1 MGRSI
6 TNLINN
12 SPSKHNFSPNAAVSP
27 SKRVI
32 SARLFSPLRSQPS
45 ADASSPPQSET
56 TANLQESPAA
66 AVRRPLAAMAPSPTA
81 NLPNYVRDGGGLR
94 RSVAASAEKPA
105 RKPDW
110 LTLYSRSLEKKPADC
125 DSGGGGGKSTRTKA
139 AKSRKKL

>member
-94 RSVAASAEKPA
+94 RSVVASAEKPA

-125 DSGGGGGKSTRTKA
+125 DSGKSTRTKA